1 MLDFA
6 TERLLFNIDTDIHAE
21 DDQTA
26 VGAGGMAEIGRFMR
40 DYWSNGELRIIDSET
55 REVIARKDAFMPVNC
70 YLDIDAA
77 NAGIDHWKARA
88 KERSAATTGTDTP
101 SPAQ

>member
-1 MLDFA
+1 
-6 TERLLFNIDTDIHAE
+6 
-21 DDQTA
+21 
-26 VGAGGMAEIGRFMR
+26 MAEIGRFMR

-88 KERSAATTGTDTP
+88 KERSAPTTGTDTP